1 MMALE
6 SIFREKLIPWAQ
18 DNLDR
23 RLIVAQS
30 EMDKEDLPFGAEL
43 TYKKIAGRRVLV
55 RTRSEGQQKIVKALW
70 PEEGLHETYSPKLI
84 CVLKGRTDYRAGDYI
99 ITCGEG
105 RFILQPPFIPNTTGG
120 QPHLEGQ
127 NRKRGACDLLQL
139 ILMRDHIN
147 CTACSSSGERH
158 WQNERCFITD
168 PLAVELFRLFMREAE
183 ERNAE
188 NETLLNHILPTSFL
202 LMWREIRAGQLT
214 SSTPPNRHAKSTF
227 SDEVLQE
234 IHQYIRANLKE
245 SLTIERVAQAMYMSP
260 SQFTRYLR
268 QRAGKSF
275 VEILTEHR
283 IEEAKRLLRE
293 TEWSVAAIARHIGL
307 KSSTYFIRLFAAE
320 TGYSP
325 HNYRRQGKLP

>member
-1 MMALE
+1 MTALE
-6 SIFREKLIPWAQ
+6 AIFREKLIPWAQ
-18 DNLDR
+18 DNFDR
-23 RLIVAQS
+23 RLIIA
-30 EMDKEDLPFGAEL
+30 EAKMDREKLPFGAEL

-70 PEEGLHETYSPKLI
+70 PEEGLHETYPPKLI
-84 CVLKGRTDYRAGDYI
+84 CVLKGRADYRAGDYI

-105 RFILQPPFIPNTTGG
+105 HFILQPPFIPNTTGG
-120 QPHLEGQ
+120 QPHLEGE
-127 NRKRGACDLLQL
+127 NRKRGSCDLLQL

-147 CTACSSSGERH
+147 CTVCSSFGEKH
-158 WQNERCFITD
+158 WQSGRCFITD
-168 PLAVELFRLFMREAE
+168 PLAVGLFRLFMREAE
-183 ERNAE
+183 ERSAE
-188 NETLLNHILPTSFL
+188 NKILLNHILPTSFL
-202 LMWREIRAGQLT
+202 LMWREIRAGQLAS
-214 SSTPPNRHAKSTF
+214 SSTPNRHAKSTF

-234 IHQYIRANLKE
+234 IHRYIRANLKE

-293 TEWSVAAIARHIGL
+293 TEWSVAAIAVQIGF
-307 KSSTYFIRLFAAE
+307 KSGPYFTTFFTKNVGIPP
-320 TGYSP
+320 SQ
-325 HNYRRQGKLP
+325 YRQNKD